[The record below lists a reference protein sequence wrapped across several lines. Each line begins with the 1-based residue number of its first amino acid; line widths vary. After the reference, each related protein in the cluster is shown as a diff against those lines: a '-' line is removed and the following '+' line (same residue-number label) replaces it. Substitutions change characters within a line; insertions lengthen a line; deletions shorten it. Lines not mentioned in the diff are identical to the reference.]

1 MQPIQLHH
9 IDYLILIAYV
19 AFVIGIGWTLARYM
33 KTSSDFLT
41 SARSIP
47 TWVTGLAF
55 ISANLGALELVGM
68 AASGAKY
75 GIATAHFY
83 WVGAIPARIFLAV
96 FMMPFYYGSKA
107 RSVPEYLKMRF
118 DERVRAL
125 NSVAFAVMTI
135 FASGISMNALAKLL
149 NQLLG
154 WNYNVALWVCSGV
167 VLLYVLKGGLTSAI
181 YTEVLQFFMIVLGFA
196 PVVYLGLKDV
206 GGWHTM
212 THSLSTVAVNPSA
225 LYLKDAGITYAPNA
239 WTSAWQPVLSGSAN
253 NPMGVDWFAM
263 IFGLGF
269 VLSFGY
275 WCTNFL
281 VVQRAMAAKN
291 MTAARNTPLVA
302 AVPKMFFPFLVIVP
316 GMIAA
321 ALCTMPDKGYRIPPA
336 IISQETYA
344 KAVDAVKNA
353 NPADSVAAVKA
364 VGDVLG
370 KKVAGDK
377 IASLVAANAASKL
390 SDEKIKQGIY
400 NSIAENDYD
409 GVILSLVKKYCPPGL
424 LGLALT
430 ALLASFMSG
439 MAGNVT
445 AFNTV
450 FTYDLYQAYFAKGK
464 SDRHYFLTGKVI
476 TVVGILLS
484 IGAAYF
490 ASMYNNCMDII
501 QLVFGFVNAP
511 LFATFLLGMFWK
523 RTTGTG
529 AFLGLFGGIASSALF
544 HALTT
549 TGSNLDA
556 AGHVVNGM
564 KGGYLSVVSKFPSE
578 MAQNFWL
585 AAFAFI
591 ACFVLTL
598 VISLATKSQKTDA
611 ELKGLVYSLTPKI
624 VDNNIPVY
632 QKPAVVGIVLLIV
645 CIILNFIFW

>member
-1 MQPIQLHH
+1 MQLIHLAWV
-9 IDYLILIAYV
+9 DYAILIAYV
-19 AFVIGIGWTLARYM
+19 AFVVGIGWALARYM
-33 KTSSDFLT
+33 KSSSDFLT

-83 WVGAIPARIFLAV
+83 WVGAIPAMIFLAV

-125 NSVAFAVMTI
+125 NAVAFAVMTI

-149 NQLLG
+149 HELLG
-154 WNYNVALWVCSGV
+154 WDYNLALWICSGV
-167 VLLYVLKGGLTSAI
+167 VLIYVLKGGLTSAI

-206 GGWHTM
+206 GGWHAM
-212 THSLSTVAVNPSA
+212 NHSLQAVATDPSA
-225 LYLKDAGITYAPNA
+225 LYLKGAGTTYAADA
-239 WTSAWQPVLSGSAN
+239 WTSAWKPVLAGPAN
-253 NPMGVDWFAM
+253 NPMGVDWFAI

-291 MTAARNTPLVA
+291 MAAARNTPLVA
-302 AVPKMFFPFLVIVP
+302 AVPKMLFPFLVIVP

-321 ALCTMPDKGYRIPPA
+321 ALCTLPDKNYRIPPP
-336 IISQETYA
+336 ILSQAVYA
-344 KAVDAVKNA
+344 KAVDAVKSA
-353 NPADSVAAVKA
+353 SPASSAAGIKA
-364 VGDVLG
+364 VGDALG
-370 KKVAGDK
+370 KPVSAEK
-377 IASLVAANAASKL
+377 IASLIAANAANKL
-390 SDEKIKQGIY
+390 SDEQIEKGIY

-409 GVILSLVKKYCPPGL
+409 NVILSLVKKYCPPGL

-450 FTYDLYQAYFAKGK
+450 FTYDLYQAYFAPGK

-484 IGAAYF
+484 IAAAYF
-490 ASMYNNCMDII
+490 ASMYNNCMDVI
-501 QLVFGFVNAP
+501 QLVFSFVNAP

-529 AFLGLFGGIASSALF
+529 AFFGLFGGIGASAII
-544 HALTT
+544 HGLTVAE
-549 TGSNLDA
+549 G
-556 AGHVVNGM
+556 
-564 KGGYLSVVSKFPSE
+564 KGGWLGQKLYEFPST

-585 AAFAFI
+585 AAFSFTV
-591 ACFVLTL
+591 CFTLTL
-598 VISLATKSQKTDA
+598 VISLATRRAKTDD

-624 VDNNIPVY
+624 KSDNVPFFL
-632 QKPAVVGIVLLIV
+632 QPGVVGVMLLIACV
-645 CIILNFIFW
+645 ILNIIFW

>member
-1 MQPIQLHH
+1 MQAIQLQW
-9 IDYLILIAYV
+9 IDYTILIAYV

-33 KTSSDFLT
+33 KTSADFLT

-75 GIATAHFY
+75 GISTAHFY
-83 WVGAIPARIFLAV
+83 WVGAIPAMIFLAV

-149 NQLLG
+149 HALLG
-154 WNYNVALWVCSGV
+154 WDYNFALFVSSGV

-212 THSLSTVAVNPSA
+212 TTSLQTVATNPA
-225 LYLKDAGITYAPNA
+225 AIYLKDAGTTYAPNA
-239 WTSAWQPVLSGSAN
+239 WTSAWQPVLAGPAH

-321 ALCTMPDKGYRIPPA
+321 ALTTLPDKGYRIPPPV
-336 IISQETYA
+336 ISQANYD
-344 KAVDAVKNA
+344 KAIADVKNA
-353 NPADSVAAVKA
+353 NSADAIKTIS
-364 VGDVLG
+364 DDLG
-370 KKVAGDK
+370 SKVDAGK
-377 IASLVAANAASKL
+377 ITSLVAANAATKL
-390 SDEKIKQGIY
+390 TDTQIQQGLY
-400 NSIAENDYD
+400 NSVAENDYD
-409 GVILSLVKKYCPPGL
+409 GVILSLVKKYCPAGL

-450 FTYDLYQAYFAKGK
+450 FTYDIYQAYFAKGK
-464 SDRHYFLTGKVI
+464 SDAHYMWMGKVI

-523 RTTGTG
+523 RTTATG
-529 AFLGLFGGIASSALF
+529 AFLGLFGGIGSSALF
-544 HALTT
+544 HALTIAQ
-549 TGSNLDA
+549 GNA
-556 AGHVVNGM
+556 PGI
-564 KGGYLSVVSKFPSE
+564 KGGYLKVMSTFPSE

-591 ACFVLTL
+591 ACFTLTL
-598 VISLATKSQKTDA
+598 VISLATSRTKSDA
-611 ELKGLVYSLTPKI
+611 DLKGLVYSLTPKI
-624 VDNNIPVY
+624 VDNNAPIY
-632 QKPAVVGIVLLIV
+632 QRPAVVGVVLLIV
-645 CIILNFIFW
+645 CIILNLIFW